1 MLKYYNIY
9 RLSICGIKMCTE
21 TTKLLV
27 AERVVY
33 CRRLIKKFTGN
44 INIVY
49 LGMSNRFN
57 VRNINALCPRVSLFY
72 NITSCNTVFYYNA
85 YAEI

>member
-1 MLKYYNIY
+1 M
-9 RLSICGIKMCTE
+9 
-21 TTKLLV
+21 V
-27 AERVVY
+27 AERAVFF
-33 CRRLIKKFTGN
+33 RRYIEKFTGK
-44 INIVY
+44 ISIVY

-85 YAEI
+85 TAEI

>member
-1 MLKYYNIY
+1 VLYFVEGELKN
-9 RLSICGIKMCTE
+9 S
-21 TTKLLV
+21 
-27 AERVVY
+27 
-33 CRRLIKKFTGN
+33 TGE

-57 VRNINALCPRVSLFY
+57 VRNINASCLRVSLFY

-85 YAEI
+85 LAEI